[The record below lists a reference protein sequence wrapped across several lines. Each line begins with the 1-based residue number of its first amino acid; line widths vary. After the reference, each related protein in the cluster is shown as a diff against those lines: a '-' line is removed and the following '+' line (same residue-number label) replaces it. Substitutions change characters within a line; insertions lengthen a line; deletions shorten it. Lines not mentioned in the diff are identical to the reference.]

1 MSVENNSGGV
11 SMKDIAKACGV
22 SVVTVSRALKGDR
35 NHSPET
41 RARIVEAAERLGYR
55 PSPLVSALMSAR
67 GRHKPA
73 KSTVNLALLNPGG
86 EWPGHPFY
94 EGARAQ
100 ARALGFSTEMF
111 TLSAKNGGGGEGA
124 RLRAM
129 WEARGVRGVLVLPS
143 IKAETRLEVD
153 LSGFATA
160 TIGYSVIA
168 PNMPRVVTDTYG
180 RVMEALNRVEA
191 RGYRRIGVLGTDDL
205 DRRFQHLSMAA
216 VQVFLNT
223 GKRTATV
230 ERLNVDP
237 AVANR
242 SICAEVLAWV
252 KRRKLDV
259 IVAQLSVYE
268 GLRAAGLSIPED
280 LGYVYLHATDNPV
293 VTSMDQN
300 QSWIGRKAT
309 DVVVGMINRNEF
321 QVPEQSQTIM
331 IPSRWCEGTTLPQRR
346 KM

>member
-1 MSVENNSGGV
+1 MSVENSPGGV

-35 NHSPET
+35 NHSLET
-41 RARIVEAAERLGYR
+41 RARIVKAAERLGYR

-73 KSTVNLALLNPGG
+73 KATVNLALLNPGG

-111 TLSAKNGGGGEGA
+111 TLGAKNGGGGEGA
-124 RLRAM
+124 RLRTM

-143 IKAETRLEVD
+143 VKAETRLEFD
-153 LSGFATA
+153 LGGFAAA
-160 TIGYSVIA
+160 TIGYSVVA
-168 PNMPRVVTDTYG
+168 PGMPRVVTDTYG
-180 RVMEALNRVEA
+180 RVLEALTRAEE
-191 RGYRRIGVLGTDDL
+191 RGYRRIGLVGTDDL
-205 DRRFQHLSMAA
+205 DRRFQHLNTAA

-223 GKRTATV
+223 GVRTAKV

-242 SICAEVLAWV
+242 TICAEVLAWV
-252 KRRKLDV
+252 KRRKLDA
-259 IVAQLSVYE
+259 IVTQVSAYG
-268 GLRAAGLSIPED
+268 GLKAAGLRIPED
-280 LGYVYLHATDNPV
+280 AGYVYLHASDDPV

-300 QSWIGRKAT
+300 QEWIGRKAT

-331 IPSRWCEGTTLPQRR
+331 IPSRWRDGETLPVRG
-346 KM
+346 